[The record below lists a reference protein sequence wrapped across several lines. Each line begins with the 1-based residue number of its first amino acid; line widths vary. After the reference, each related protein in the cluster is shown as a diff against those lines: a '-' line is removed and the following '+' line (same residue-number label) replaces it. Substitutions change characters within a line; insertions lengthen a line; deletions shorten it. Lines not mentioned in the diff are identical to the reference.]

1 MPELLFAD
9 GPLSALFIP
18 TSSGEHH
25 RCLKKPTFRGEEMNR
40 KSTATIAKLAV
51 ATVAC
56 IAFATAHAQTIPPA
70 CQQILTALKV
80 CGTAYVRLTE
90 LKDPA
95 QTPKA
100 KHDLES
106 TLTTS
111 SNQLRAAVRQ
121 VGAQAVAERCA
132 APEAKG
138 KMVQSIASIVTML
151 GFGGGMT
158 PECDEAYSAIR

>member
-1 MPELLFAD
+1 
-9 GPLSALFIP
+9 
-18 TSSGEHH
+18 
-25 RCLKKPTFRGEEMNR
+25 MNR
-40 KSTATIAKLAV
+40 NSTATLSKLAV
-51 ATVAC
+51 AA
-56 IAFATAHAQTIPPA
+56 IAGLTFATAHAQTIPPA
-70 CQQILTALKV
+70 CQQYLTALKV

-106 TLTTS
+106 TLTTTTS
-111 SNQLRAAVRQ
+111 QLRAAVRQ
-121 VGAQAVAERCA
+121 LGAQAVAERCA
-132 APEAKG
+132 SPEVKG
-138 KMVQSIASIVTML
+138 KSVQSIASIVAML